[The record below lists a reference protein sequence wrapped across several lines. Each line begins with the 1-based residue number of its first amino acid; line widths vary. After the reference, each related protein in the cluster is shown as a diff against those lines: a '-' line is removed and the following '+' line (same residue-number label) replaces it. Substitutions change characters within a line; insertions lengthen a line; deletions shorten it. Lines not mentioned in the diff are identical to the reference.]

1 MQGIPL
7 MTTFLQILLPL
18 YEPQSRANYAQLC
31 ATRCLC
37 RHFTDDAPECG
48 TQREGHLFSK
58 PVRRIMSIGL
68 EACQRGSGRVLPPA
82 GQHSNLIPDSL
93 PVDKR
98 RAMGTMKTTEA
109 VRSETTE
116 ALRSET
122 TEAVR
127 SETTESV
134 RPETTEAVP
143 PETTEAGRPEMT
155 EEVPPETTEA
165 VPPETTEALLPRH
178 HILVRVS
185 HWLIVLSF
193 LALLVTG
200 VEILTCHPRFY
211 WGESGNLNMHPAFIV
226 PIPSSRG
233 AVPTGYSF
241 VLSDQNGW
249 GRYLHF
255 EAAWILVLTSL
266 LYGAFGFFR
275 GHFRQNLVPA
285 PSDLRPKKLGNEI
298 VRHLRFERPSED
310 EAWSYNALQ
319 RMTYLVVVFVLF
331 PMMIWTGLSMTLAF
345 ASVFPSAVRILG
357 GHQSARTLHFFVC
370 ILLVL
375 FLLIHLLMIY
385 LAGVRKRVGP
395 MITGRV
401 SQRKEQVWAKFQGV
415 NS

>member
-1 MQGIPL
+1 
-7 MTTFLQILLPL
+7 
-18 YEPQSRANYAQLC
+18 
-31 ATRCLC
+31 
-37 RHFTDDAPECG
+37 
-48 TQREGHLFSK
+48 
-58 PVRRIMSIGL
+58 
-68 EACQRGSGRVLPPA
+68 
-82 GQHSNLIPDSL
+82 
-93 PVDKR
+93 
-98 RAMGTMKTTEA
+98 MGTMKTTEA
-109 VRSETTE
+109 VRSEATE
-116 ALRSET
+116 AAPPET

-127 SETTESV
+127 
-134 RPETTEAVP
+134 
-143 PETTEAGRPEMT
+143 PEMT
-155 EEVPPETTEA
+155 EG
-165 VPPETTEALLPRH
+165 VPPETTEALRPRH

-285 PSDLRPKKLGNEI
+285 PSDLRPKKLGADI

-331 PMMIWTGLSMTLAF
+331 PMMIWTGLSMSLAF

-401 SQRKEQVWAKFQGV
+401 TQRKEQEWAKFQGV